1 MLFDGLMT
9 QDTSVLSQLISS
21 NSGCQIWATFQ
32 VAGKIARPTI
42 DCQFSGEPQQGTGL
56 RCLRLTLA
64 IVLRAHCHFRSS
76 EPVRKLSSNGPAF
89 RDTLRIDERK
99 LDFDNYR
106 YANPGRFVH

>member
-1 MLFDGLMT
+1 MT

-21 NSGCQIWATFQ
+21 NSGCQMWGSLSGCGQDCPPHNRLSIFRRATT
-32 VAGKIARPTI
+32 RY
-42 DCQFSGEPQQGTGL
+42 GL
-56 RCLRLTLA
+56 TVSTVNA
-64 IVLRAHCHFRSS
+64 CHFRSS

-106 YANPGRFVH
+106 YAKPGRFVH